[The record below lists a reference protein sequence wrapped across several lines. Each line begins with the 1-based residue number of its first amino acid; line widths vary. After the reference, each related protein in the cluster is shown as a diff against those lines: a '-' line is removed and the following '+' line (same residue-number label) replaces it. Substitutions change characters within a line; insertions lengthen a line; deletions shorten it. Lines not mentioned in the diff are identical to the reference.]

1 MGQRLSTSTNQR
13 LPNLWV
19 ETMFLE
25 PLYCYVTMTPHAP
38 LPVSS
43 QLLQMF
49 CITLY
54 QLLSTQCI
62 HLMFAY
68 TYRLPAVSFKSNRS
82 SVHSLTFSSMQSI
95 PRSHLNCIAIK
106 ITTSKELGVSLL
118 FDTIVDAGLLLLIV
132 LRMPYL
138 RVQWL
143 KDSLHILWQKKNER
157 NRAKY
162 TWSEPLIILGS
173 SEAM

>member
-143 KDSLHILWQKKNER
+143 RDSLHILRQKKNER

-162 TWSEPLIILGS
+162 T
-173 SEAM
+173 